1 MANGKIRFG
10 KQSGG
15 ELALVIPDGV
25 DNTEVIFPETGVLAT
40 KQDIDDSAVNLTKN
54 QTIGG
59 VKTFSSSIVCDINGN
74 SATATKLATAR
85 TINGVSFDGSANIT
99 VSDSTAVKLTENQ
112 TITGVKTFS
121 SSPIVP
127 TPTADTQAVNK
138 QYVDNMVIS
147 PNGSNSYAV
156 AMAIVF
162 GS

>member
-25 DNTEVIFPETGVLAT
+25 SNTEVIVPESGELAT
-40 KQDIDDSAVNLTKN
+40 KEY
-54 QTIGG
+54 
-59 VKTFSSSIVCDINGN
+59 INN
-74 SATATKLATAR
+74 TT
-85 TINGVSFDGSANIT
+85 
-99 VSDSTAVKLTENQ
+99 VKLTGDQ
-112 TITGVKTFS
+112 TIEDIKTFT

-127 TPTADTQAVNK
+127 TPTAVNQAVNK